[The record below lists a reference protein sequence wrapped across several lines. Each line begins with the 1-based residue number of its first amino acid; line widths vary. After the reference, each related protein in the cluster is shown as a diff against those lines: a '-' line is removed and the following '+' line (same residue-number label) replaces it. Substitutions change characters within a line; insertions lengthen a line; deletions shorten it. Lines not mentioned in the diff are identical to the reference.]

1 MNISND
7 KYVRVK
13 VDIAS
18 RVEIFRQQQGLSNFT
33 EAVRLLVLRGLSVA
47 GIGEISQSKSTQN
60 STPSPEE
67 NQEIDTSLMPEE
79 LLQNLF
85 N

>member
-13 VDIAS
+13 VDIAL

-33 EAVRLLVLRGLSVA
+33 EAVRLLVLRGLTAA
-47 GIGEISQSKSTQN
+47 GIGEINQRQPVQN
-60 STPSPEE
+60 STLEPEE
-67 NQEIDTSLMPEE
+67 NQEIDTSLMPDE
-79 LLQNLF
+79 LLENLF